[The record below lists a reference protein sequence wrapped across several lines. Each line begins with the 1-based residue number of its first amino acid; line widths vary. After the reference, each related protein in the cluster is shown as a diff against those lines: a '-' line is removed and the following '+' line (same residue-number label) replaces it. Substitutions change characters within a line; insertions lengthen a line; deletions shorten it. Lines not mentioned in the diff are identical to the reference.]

1 MVLRRCR
8 SMLKDEEE
16 ALDAMQDVFVQI
28 VRRAE
33 VLDDRGC
40 SSLLYTAAT
49 RVCLNRMRSKRRRP
63 QDPATDQLMQI
74 ADAAAAVDQSDAR
87 SLLGR
92 LFRDEPES
100 TATIAALHLHDG
112 LTLEQTAK
120 AVGMSVSGV
129 RKRLRKLK
137 STLGALEAPA
147 P

>member
-8 SMLKDEEE
+8 SILADEEE

-28 VRRAE
+28 VRHADRLE
-33 VLDDRGC
+33 DRGY
-40 SSLLYTAAT
+40 SSLLYTTAT
-49 RVCLNRMRSKRRRP
+49 RICLNRLRAKRRRP
-63 QDPATDQLMQI
+63 QDPATDHLMQI

-112 LTLEQTAK
+112 FTLEQTAE
-120 AVGMSVSGV
+120 AVGMSVSGI

-137 STLGALEAPA
+137 ANLGALEEAR
-147 P
+147 